1 MGSMKQKRRKK
12 ALKEWAEFQ
21 SQHDLSDDDLKLA
34 PAPASNQ
41 ATAGSAAQWR
51 FR

>member
-21 SQHDLSDDDLKLA
+21 SQLNLSDADLKLA
-34 PAPASNQ
+34 RETGFPIARLQ
-41 ATAGSAAQWR
+41 D
-51 FR
+51 